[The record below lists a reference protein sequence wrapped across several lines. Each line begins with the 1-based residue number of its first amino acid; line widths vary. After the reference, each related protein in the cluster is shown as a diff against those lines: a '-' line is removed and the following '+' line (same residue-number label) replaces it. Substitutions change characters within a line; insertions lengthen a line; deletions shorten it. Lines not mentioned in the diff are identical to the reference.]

1 MAKQIQADK
10 ILEETTTIEAL
21 DLFFRPIY
29 AFEFAWKLKNKTGVA
44 EFDVVTGS
52 MTNGKALHTRGDK
65 PITRDILFDINADTA
80 TSLMPVAA
88 GNVKLVE

>member
-1 MAKQIQADK
+1 MTKPIQADK
-10 ILEETTTIEAL
+10 ILEETATIEVL

-29 AFEFAWKLKNKTGVA
+29 AFEFAWKAKNKTGVA

-52 MTNGKALHTRGDK
+52 LTSGQALHTRGVK
-65 PITRDILFDINADTA
+65 PITRENLFDINADTA

-88 GNVKLVE
+88 GNVKLIE